1 LALIKIIG
9 GNYAVINDNG
19 EQVAI
24 FRREGQAKSSNTQL
38 LFDEKPKRKRR
49 TKAEMEA
56 ARDKNNAS

>member
-1 LALIKIIG
+1 MIKIIG

-24 FRREGQAKSSNTQL
+24 FRREGQAKSLNTQL

-56 ARDKNNAS
+56 ARMEDEKNVN

>member
-1 LALIKIIG
+1 LIKIIG

-24 FRREGQAKSSNTQL
+24 FRREGQAKSLNTRL